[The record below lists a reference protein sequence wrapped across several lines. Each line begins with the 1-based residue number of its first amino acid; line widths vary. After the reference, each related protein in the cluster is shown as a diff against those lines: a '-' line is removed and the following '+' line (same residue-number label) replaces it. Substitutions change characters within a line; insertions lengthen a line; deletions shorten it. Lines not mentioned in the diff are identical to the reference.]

1 MTKFGGIFDLDGQRK
16 ELAEIDKVIVKEDF
30 WQDVDAANK
39 VLKRKKQLESE
50 IGKINKLIK
59 YSDDLDTGFELL
71 EEEADAELLAE
82 NMSMLKK
89 FEIELED
96 VGMAMLFDG
105 EADGAD
111 AICEINAGAGGTE
124 AQDWAQM
131 IMRMFT
137 RWAETRDFTVEILD
151 MQPGE
156 EAGIKSATF
165 NIRGPNA
172 YGLLKAEAGVHRLV
186 RISPYD
192 SNARRHTSFA
202 SFFVYPDVADDIDI
216 EINEK
221 DLRVDT
227 YRASGAGGQHVNKT
241 SSAVRL
247 THLPTNIVVQC
258 QNERSQHKNKAYAM
272 KVLKARLYQL
282 ELDKKRKEKEKMDAE
297 KMDIAWGSQIRS
309 YVLQPYRMA
318 KDHRTKIE
326 VGNVD
331 AVLDGNLDAFIHGF
345 LLMRKG
351 GNVAT
356 KTAH

>member
-1 MTKFGGIFDLDGQRK
+1 MRFGGIFDLDGQKK
-16 ELAEIDKVIVKEDF
+16 ELAEIESALIEEDF
-30 WQDVDAANK
+30 WKDVDGANK
-39 VLKRKKQLESE
+39 VMKRKKFLETE
-50 IGKINKLIK
+50 IGRIKKLIE
-59 YSDDLDTGFELL
+59 SSEDLDTGFELV
-71 EEEADAELLAE
+71 EEEFDAELLAE
-82 NMSMLKK
+82 NMSLLTQYEKD
-89 FEIELED
+89 LEV
-96 VGMAMLFDG
+96 VGLAMLFDG
-105 EADGAD
+105 EADGGD

-131 IMRMFT
+131 IFRMFS
-137 RWAETRDFTVEILD
+137 RWAESREFSVELID
-151 MQPGE
+151 RQPGE

-165 NIRGPNA
+165 MVRGPNS

-192 SNARRHTSFA
+192 SAARRHTSFA
-202 SFFVYPDVADDIDI
+202 SFFVYPDVADDIEI
-216 EINEK
+216 EINDK
-221 DLRVDT
+221 DLRIDT

-272 KVLKARLYQL
+272 KVLKARLYQV
-282 ELDKKRKEKEKMDAE
+282 ELDKKKQEKEDLAAGKME
-297 KMDIAWGSQIRS
+297 IGWGSQIRS

-331 AVLDGNLDAFIHGF
+331 SVLDGNLDAFIHGF
-345 LLMRKG
+345 LMMK
-351 GNVAT
+351 
-356 KTAH
+356 KS